1 MTINPGLSQVNLR
14 PMTLYDLDEVLEIEF
29 KSFPT
34 AWPRDAFLYEIKHA
48 QQNICWIAEYTPEE
62 ATTIVVGYIV
72 IWLIRGSAH
81 IANLAVK
88 SGYRKR
94 GIGQHLLA
102 SALLRCIDDHVHGV
116 MLEVRESN
124 TTAQKLYQKLDF
136 RVIEKQPDYYKD
148 THEDALVMMLSPLN
162 RKKLADLANYG

>member
-62 ATTIVVGYIV
+62 ATTIV
-72 IWLIRGSAH
+72 AH